1 MHHAKRMNP
10 ESGNR
15 QHKSQRLFRAFAC
28 SACVWAGMG
37 CVKVDAQRDFQD
49 ASRQIAERTGAST
62 AYDPADESFI
72 QSRVKTLL
80 EAGLTID
87 EAVSVA
93 LLNNPAFQADFL
105 AIGASR
111 ADVVQSGLFTN
122 PNLFFS
128 VRFPEAGGR
137 SNLGFSLAQQ
147 LVDLWQI
154 PVRKEVAEADLARM
168 VTSVLDHGVRLAADV
183 RIQCIEVLAWRRAEQ
198 IAVENLE
205 ITQRAQRLAQ
215 IRLDA
220 GETDETDVNL
230 VSSHAFE
237 VEQLLIGIRRDLAAA
252 QLDLASTLGL
262 VRWPDTWTLVGT
274 LEAESASDAATDN
287 LLQFARNERFDVRV
301 AESQVSSAEAQLERE
316 YLQIFPSLVVGL
328 EAERKDRR
336 ALPGRDILGDTARAS
351 IAAGAPTA
359 PTIQSRGQRD
369 LIRRQIIDS
378 LLGPS
383 VQVTLPL
390 WDQNQAQIA
399 KSRFTV
405 IQSRKQLESVLDR
418 MTREV
423 RQARVKADAARE
435 MVHLVESKSLPRAK
449 QNVEIIRRQYE
460 NGEQSILFF
469 LESQEFLLHQGRAY
483 VDALRASA
491 LANAELTRSL
501 GGRRPPVTTSGP
513 SPIPLTTQE
522 EFNHAER

>member
-1 MHHAKRMNP
+1 
-10 ESGNR
+10 
-15 QHKSQRLFRAFAC
+15 
-28 SACVWAGMG
+28 MG

-62 AYDPADESFI
+62 AYDPADEDLT
-72 QSRVKTLL
+72 QSRVQSLL
-80 EAGLTID
+80 EDGLTID

-93 LLNNPAFQADFL
+93 LLNNPAFQADFV

-111 ADVVQSGLFTN
+111 ADVVQSELFTN

-137 SNLGFSLAQQ
+137 SSLGFSFAQQ
-147 LVDLWQI
+147 LVDLWEI
-154 PVRKEVAEADLARM
+154 PVRKKVAEADLART
-168 VTSVLDHGVRLAADV
+168 VALVLDRGVRLAADV
-183 RIQCIEVLAWRRAEQ
+183 RNQCIEVLAWRRAEQ

-205 ITQRAQRLAQ
+205 ITQKAQRLAR
-215 IRLDA
+215 IRHDA

-252 QLDLASTLGL
+252 QLDLSSRLGL
-262 VRWPDTWTLVGT
+262 VRWPDAWTLLGT
-274 LEAESASDAATDN
+274 LEAESAPDCATDH

-316 YLQIFPSLVVGL
+316 YLQIFPSVVVGL

-336 ALPGRDILGDTARAS
+336 ALPGRDIIGDTARAS

-359 PTIQSRGQRD
+359 PTIQSRAQRD

-383 VQVTLPL
+383 VQMTLPL

-399 KSRFTV
+399 KTRYTV
-405 IQSRKQLESVLDR
+405 IQLRKQLESVLDR
-418 MTREV
+418 MTLEV

-435 MVHLVESKSLPRAK
+435 MVHLLESKSLPRAR

-460 NGEQSILFF
+460 NGEQGILFL
-469 LESQEFLLHQGRAY
+469 LEAQEFLLHQGRAY
-483 VDALRASA
+483 VEALRGSA
-491 LANAELTRSL
+491 LANTELIRSL
-501 GGRRPPVTTSGP
+501 GGRRPPVTTSGLSP
-513 SPIPLTTQE
+513 AHPIPQE